1 MFKVNCSNNESECPD
16 HCRQFALRDSSDA
29 DFHISCSH
37 SHNMACKHCEE
48 LKTTL
53 DEIEVRIKSHSN
65 HLYSQEQRDDLLYDF
80 TNAKNAILLWKSRIL
95 RSVNQESA
103 KQEVLQRLDGES
115 VLVVTD
121 WAMKF
126 PSGEVHGKAE

>member
-1 MFKVNCSNNESECPD
+1 
-16 HCRQFALRDSSDA
+16 
-29 DFHISCSH
+29 
-37 SHNMACKHCEE
+37 MACKHCEE

-53 DEIEVRIKSHSN
+53 YEIEVRIKSHSN

-80 TNAKNAILLWKSRIL
+80 TNAKNAILLWKSHIL

-126 PSGEVHGKAE
+126 LQMRYRERQSDWFGKRGLSWHISSVVARDKETQKTKVLSYAHLFVS